1 MKTPVKSDTSQ
12 NKGSHS
18 RRQIKKE
25 ATKAEAK
32 QRDSGV
38 ATPSMPFKRGAT
50 SSQQI
55 EIAKL
60 QAARSFEES
69 CKLNNHFTTSLM
81 SIQKDFE
88 TRMELAKMWDVKD
101 PNHPIFTETKEFM
114 GSKRKL
120 SVTFSEKQSILDE
133 RHRTSDAFIDN
144 ALGNN
149 GGKKKRLKSSGALS
163 ITTTATG
170 SGTPLSSS

>member
-1 MKTPVKSDTSQ
+1 
-12 NKGSHS
+12 
-18 RRQIKKE
+18 
-25 ATKAEAK
+25 
-32 QRDSGV
+32 
-38 ATPSMPFKRGAT
+38 
-50 SSQQI
+50 
-55 EIAKL
+55 
-60 QAARSFEES
+60 
-69 CKLNNHFTTSLM
+69 
-81 SIQKDFE
+81 
-88 TRMELAKMWDVKD
+88 MWDVKD